1 MRGNRVSLP
10 TIATLC
16 NSSTE
21 VVALL
26 GTMLFGTR
34 HSKIFPFDTPKNMAC
49 ELFGFGAESKKFS
62 RHNEKNLVPFFQ
74 KIQTKTCAFLVRTD
88 ESDVYCG
95 QKNII
100 HRKIR
105 ELAERQAMANRIIEV
120 NHRLNNYKARAKD
133 RLNSE

>member
-1 MRGNRVSLP
+1 MRGNRASLP

-62 RHNEKNLVPFFQ
+62 RHNEKNLVPFFG
-74 KIQTKTCAFLVRTD
+74 KIQTKT
-88 ESDVYCG
+88 
-95 QKNII
+95 
-100 HRKIR
+100 
-105 ELAERQAMANRIIEV
+105 
-120 NHRLNNYKARAKD
+120 
-133 RLNSE
+133 

>member
-26 GTMLFGTR
+26 GTMLFSTR
-34 HSKIFPFDTPKNMAC
+34 HSKIFPFDTPKNMAW

-62 RHNEKNLVPFFQ
+62 RHNEKNLVPFLP
-74 KIQTKTCAFLVRTD
+74 KIYHLGISMTCT
-88 ESDVYCG
+88 EKS
-95 QKNII
+95 
-100 HRKIR
+100 
-105 ELAERQAMANRIIEV
+105 
-120 NHRLNNYKARAKD
+120 
-133 RLNSE
+133 

>member
-26 GTMLFGTR
+26 GTMLFSTR
-34 HSKIFPFDTPKNMAC
+34 HTPKNMAWK
-49 ELFGFGAESKKFS
+49 LFGFGAESKKFS
-62 RHNEKNLVPFFQ
+62 RHNEKNLVPFFR
-74 KIQTKTCAFLVRTD
+74 KIRTKIGAFLVRID

-100 HRKIR
+100 HKRFG
-105 ELAERQAMANRIIEV
+105 N
-120 NHRLNNYKARAKD
+120 
-133 RLNSE
+133 

>member
-26 GTMLFGTR
+26 GTMLFSTR
-34 HSKIFPFDTPKNMAC
+34 HSKIFPFDTPKNMAWK
-49 ELFGFGAESKKFS
+49 LFGFGAESKKFS
-62 RHNEKNLVPFFQ
+62 RHNEQNLVPFFQ
-74 KIQTKTCAFLVRTD
+74 KIRTKIDAFLVRID

-100 HRKIR
+100 HKRFG
-105 ELAERQAMANRIIEV
+105 N
-120 NHRLNNYKARAKD
+120 
-133 RLNSE
+133 

>member
-26 GTMLFGTR
+26 GTMLFSTR
-34 HSKIFPFDTPKNMAC
+34 QVAREFFC
-49 ELFGFGAESKKFS
+49 FGSGSKKFS